1 VEDISRDRRV
11 LLSFHHLSESMVQV
25 ASAGD
30 STDLSWHDQSQ
41 VQDVSR
47 DGAWILFSESGGATR
62 QDYDAYLRKA
72 DAKSPAFH
80 LGVGLPLSL
89 SPDRQWVIANPAG
102 PSGRLTL
109 LPTGTGKPR
118 TLAADRIHHVG
129 AAWLPDGS
137 GFVFA
142 GIRPGENL
150 RYYVQSLQGGTPRPI
165 TGPDIHYERR
175 SPIVVSP
182 DGGAV
187 AAVGNDGRVLIYPT
201 APGQSRAVPG
211 LAPGF
216 TPLQWCRDGHLVL
229 HQYDQLPPQLWKVQ
243 IDTGK
248 RELWKE
254 LTPPN
259 PVGLLDL
266 TPIRVSLDCQS
277 YTYSPLNVLSQVYL
291 TIGLR

>member
-1 VEDISRDRRV
+1 
-11 LLSFHHLSESMVQV
+11 
-25 ASAGD
+25 
-30 STDLSWHDQSQ
+30 
-41 VQDVSR
+41 
-47 DGAWILFSESGGATR
+47 
-62 QDYDAYLRKA
+62 
-72 DAKSPAFH
+72 
-80 LGVGLPLSL
+80 
-89 SPDRQWVIANPAG
+89 
-102 PSGRLTL
+102 
-109 LPTGTGKPR
+109 
-118 TLAADRIHHVG
+118 
-129 AAWLPDGS
+129 
-137 GFVFA
+137 
-142 GIRPGENL
+142 
-150 RYYVQSLQGGTPRPI
+150 
-165 TGPDIHYERR
+165 
-175 SPIVVSP
+175 
-182 DGGAV
+182 
-187 AAVGNDGRVLIYPT
+187 
-201 APGQSRAVPG
+201 VPG